1 MTNPSIQSI
10 TKSTAWQALVDHA
23 RQSNSLDLNTLFRSD
38 PERASR
44 FSLTT
49 DNLLADFSK
58 QKISDETLS
67 LLYTLA
73 EQRHVKTAIN
83 DLLTGKK
90 VNYSENRPAL
100 HTALRSVAQLLM
112 IDDNNIMDEIR
123 KEQTRMSQFVDAIHN
138 GKFTGSTGK
147 KFRTIINI
155 GIGGS
160 DLGPRLA
167 VQALQSF
174 CNKDIEV
181 RFVANIDYQDLHS
194 CLKDAEPET
203 TLFIIASKSFT
214 TLETLGNAKSAR
226 QWLLDKSCNNIANHF
241 IAVTANQPAAIEFG
255 INLEHILEFWDWVGG
270 RYSLWSAIG
279 LPIAIA
285 TGMDSFTELL
295 SGARSMDEHFA
306 SAPLEENLPVTLALI
321 DIWNNNF
328 LAASTLAVIPY
339 DHSMALLP
347 DYLSQLMME
356 SNGKNITQ
364 AGLQVDYN
372 TGLIIWGAAGTN
384 SQHAFFQLLHQGTQ
398 KISVEFLVAVNSNT
412 NHPEHQLKLV
422 ANCFAQSEAL
432 MAGRKNPADE
442 PHRDF
447 PGNHQSTTLV
457 YDRLTPFVLGQLLA
471 LYEHRTFV
479 QACIWDIN
487 AFDQWGVELG
497 KKLAGVI
504 IDEFESGSASKNH
517 DASTCQLIEIYLDKR
532 N

>member
-1 MTNPSIQSI
+1 MTNASIQSI
-10 TKSTAWQALVDHA
+10 TKSAAWQALVDHA
-23 RQSNSLDLNTLFRSD
+23 SKSGSLVLNTLFSSD
-38 PERASR
+38 PERATR
-44 FSLTT
+44 FSLAT

-58 QKISDETLS
+58 QKISEETLS
-67 LLYTLA
+67 HLYTLA

-90 VNYSENRPAL
+90 VNRTENRPAL
-100 HTALRSVAQLLM
+100 HSALRSDAHSLF
-112 IDDNNIMDEIR
+112 IDDINIMDEIR
-123 KEQTRMSQFVDAIHN
+123 NEQTRMSQFVDAIYN

-147 KFRTIINI
+147 KFKTVINI

-194 CLKDAEPET
+194 CLKDADPEM

-226 QWLLDKSCNNIANHF
+226 QWLLDNGCNDIANHF

-255 INLEHILEFWDWVGG
+255 IKTEHILEFWDWVGG
-270 RYSLWSAIG
+270 RYSLWSTIG

-285 TGMDSFTELL
+285 TGMDTFTELL

-306 SAPLEENLPVTLALI
+306 STPLEENLPVTLALI

-328 LAASTLAVIPY
+328 LATGTLAVIPY
-339 DHSMALLP
+339 DHSMSLLP

-364 AGLQVDYN
+364 EGVPVDYN
-372 TGLIIWGAAGTN
+372 TGLIILGAAGTN
-384 SQHAFFQLLHQGTQ
+384 SQHSIFQLLHQGTQ
-398 KISVEFLVAVNSNT
+398 NISVEFLVAVNANT
-412 NHPEHQLKLV
+412 DHPEHQLKLV

-432 MAGRKNPADE
+432 MAGRVKPGDE

-447 PGNHQSTTLV
+447 PGNRQSTTLV

-479 QACIWDIN
+479 QACIWDID

-497 KKLAGVI
+497 KKLAGII
-504 IDEFESGSASKNH
+504 IDEFESGSSSKNH
-517 DASTCQLIEIYLDKR
+517 DASTCQLIETYLKKR

>member
-1 MTNPSIQSI
+1 MTNSSIQSI
-10 TKSTAWQALVDHA
+10 TKSAIWQALIDLA
-23 RQSNSLDLNTLFRSD
+23 SQSDRLELNTLFRSD
-38 PERASR
+38 TERAKR
-44 FSLTT
+44 FSLATG
-49 DNLLADFSK
+49 NLLADFSK
-58 QKISDETLS
+58 QKISVEIMS

-83 DLLTGKK
+83 DLITGKN
-90 VNYSENRPAL
+90 VNHTENRPAL
-100 HTALRSVAQLLM
+100 HTALRSDANSLF
-112 IDDNNIMDEIR
+112 IDDSNIMNEIR
-123 KEQTRMSQFVDAIHN
+123 NERTRMSQFVDAIYN
-138 GKFTGSTGK
+138 GKFPGSTGK
-147 KFRTIINI
+147 KFKSVINI

-181 RFVANIDYQDLHS
+181 RFVANIDWQDLHS
-194 CLKDAEPET
+194 CLKDADPET
-203 TLFIIASKSFT
+203 TMFIIASKSFT

-226 QWLLDKSCNNIANHF
+226 QWLLDNGCNDIAKHF

-255 INLEHILEFWDWVGG
+255 IKPEQILEFWDWVGG
-270 RYSLWSAIG
+270 RYSLWSTIG

-285 TGMDSFTELL
+285 TGMDTFTELL
-295 SGARSMDEHFA
+295 SGAKSMDEHFA

-328 LAASTLAVIPY
+328 LDAGTLAIIPY
-339 DHSMALLP
+339 DHSMSLLP
-347 DYLSQLMME
+347 VYLSQLMME
-356 SNGKNITQ
+356 SNGKNITLD
-364 AGLQVDYN
+364 GMPVDYN

-398 KISVEFLVAVNSNT
+398 NTSVEFLVAVNSNT
-412 NHPEHQLKLV
+412 DHPEHQLRLV

-432 MAGRKNPADE
+432 MAGRNNPADE
-442 PHRDF
+442 PYRDF
-447 PGNHQSTTLV
+447 PGNRQSTTLV

-479 QACIWDIN
+479 QACIWNIN

-497 KKLAGVI
+497 KKLAGII
-504 IDEFESGSASKNH
+504 IDEFESGSSSKNH
-517 DASTCQLIEIYLDKR
+517 DASTCQLIDTYLEKR